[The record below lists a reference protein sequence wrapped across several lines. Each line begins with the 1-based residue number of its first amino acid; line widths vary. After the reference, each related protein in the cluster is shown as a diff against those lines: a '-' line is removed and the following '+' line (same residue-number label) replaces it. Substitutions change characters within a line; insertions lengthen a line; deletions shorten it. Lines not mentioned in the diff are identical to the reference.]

1 MAEFAKLYLGDQPI
15 NVDISQNTLN
25 ERLRLFRDHVDDLQA
40 DRDFPVTIDTNVSSG
55 VSNHILR
62 NAGDSGFYGVF
73 SDFDSSPQN
82 LPSGNLRNSN
92 DSPFTNDASVSAGTG
107 DYGSAIRANA
117 MLCTLK
123 SSLVP
128 PLIIGKLGSTRT
140 TSLIYSGQGTLDVAT
155 LTTDAT
161 QFVMRGLGHR
171 YPGNDG
177 GTEATEETPPF
188 TGMVAGQS
196 EPNIAKGV
204 TFYTENL
211 GTIAIYN
218 YGDLY
223 RINVPRWR
231 STFNFRYNSIIN
243 SPFQNR
249 YFHLD
254 VKQAYFLKN
263 GVSTKYWFWALSG
276 YGHVSDEVSPSFQL
290 SYWYR
295 SRLHEAALGDNDDPD
310 NEIAGPWNVKN
321 WYFMDFNY
329 TANDFS
335 SEASENIN
343 DYYPTPTYPNGY
355 LTNFANYDF
364 NYDPTFFS
372 SSDDSP
378 IPVEVN
384 IGSIVHRIHRRKM
397 NVTFNFTIEKSNNL
411 ISTSVSSNRFDIN
424 YSDFV
429 NGQFEKAAG
438 KLSASFRYNN
448 ANDTIVRYTLNS
460 VTINSITETFETD
473 LGTATKTLN
482 FNKTLEY
489 TDKKQFEVLIDNSTS

>member
-55 VSNHILR
+55 THRVLR

-92 DSPFTNDASVSAGTG
+92 DSPFTNDASISANTG
-107 DYGSAIRANA
+107 DSGIAIRANA
-117 MLCTLK
+117 MLCTPK

-128 PLIIGKLGSTRT
+128 PLIVGKLGSTRT
-140 TSLIYSGQGTLDVAT
+140 FSAYGSNPNGTAT

-177 GTEATEETPPF
+177 GTEANEETPPF

-196 EPNIAKGV
+196 EPNIASGV
-204 TFYTENL
+204 TFFNSNT
-211 GTIAIYN
+211 GTVPISD
-218 YGDLY
+218 YGDLN

-231 STFNFRYNSIIN
+231 STFNFRNNSIAN
-243 SPFQNR
+243 TPYYSR
-249 YFHLD
+249 YLYWE

-263 GVSTKYWFWALSG
+263 GVSTKYWFWVLSG
-276 YGHVSDEVSPSFQL
+276 WGLISSEVYPSSQQSF
-290 SYWYR
+290 WYR

-310 NEIAGPWNVKN
+310 NEISGPYNVKN

-329 TANDFS
+329 FANDS
-335 SEASENIN
+335 TSEASENIN

-355 LTNFANYDF
+355 LTNFGNYDF

-378 IPVEVN
+378 IPVE
-384 IGSIVHRIHRRKM
+384 ISIDSLVHRIHRRKM
-397 NVTFNFTIEKSNNL
+397 NVTFNFTIEKSNYL
-411 ISTSVSSNRFDIN
+411 ISTSVSANTFDIN

-429 NGQFEKAAG
+429 NGQSAVKAAG
-438 KLSASFRYNN
+438 RFNAYFRYNN

-460 VTINSITETFETD
+460 VTINSITETFETN

>member
-15 NVDISQNTLN
+15 NVDISKNTLN

-55 VSNHILR
+55 LSYRTLR

-92 DSPFTNDASVSAGTG
+92 DSPFTNDASISAGTG
-107 DYGSAIRANA
+107 GSGMAINASA

-128 PLIIGKLGSTRT
+128 PLNVGKIGATRT
-140 TSLIYSGQGTLDVAT
+140 ISSYNGVPNAQAT

-177 GTEATEETPPF
+177 GTMATELTEPF

-196 EPNIAKGV
+196 EPNIAQGV
-204 TFYTENL
+204 RFFNSNT
-211 GTIAIYN
+211 GTISIFD
-218 YGDLY
+218 YGDFA
-223 RINVPRWR
+223 RIYVPNWR
-231 STFNFRYNSIIN
+231 STFNFRGNQITNNALTYST
-243 SPFQNR
+243 F
-249 YFHLD
+249 FHLE
-254 VKQAYFLKN
+254 VAQAYFLKN
-263 GVSTKYWFWALSG
+263 GVSTKYWFWVLRGYGNVSSALSTQ
-276 YGHVSDEVSPSFQL
+276 P

-295 SRLHEAALGDNDDPD
+295 SRLHEVALGDDDDPD
-310 NEIAGPWNVKN
+310 NEIDGPWNVKN
-321 WYFMDFNY
+321 WYFMDFNLFDNL
-329 TANDFS
+329 TS
-335 SEASENIN
+335 TEASENIN

-355 LTNFANYDF
+355 LTNFGSGNYDF

-384 IGSIVHRIHRRKM
+384 IDNIVHKTHRRIM
-397 NVTFNFTIEKSNNL
+397 NVTFNYTIEKSNNL
-411 ISTSVSSNRFDIN
+411 ISTSVNSNTININ

-429 NGQFEKAAG
+429 DGQREKATG
-438 KLSASFRYNN
+438 KLSAFFRYNN

-473 LGTATKTLN
+473 LGTVTKTLN